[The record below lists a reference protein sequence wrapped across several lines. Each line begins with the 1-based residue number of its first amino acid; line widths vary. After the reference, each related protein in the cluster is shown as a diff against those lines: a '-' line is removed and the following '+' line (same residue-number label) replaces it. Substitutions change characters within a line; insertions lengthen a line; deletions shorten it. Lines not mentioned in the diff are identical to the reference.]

1 MKTFTQIEN
10 FHLTL
15 QTKLPIEILKM
26 LIFNISFV
34 ILLVKS
40 AQIPRPLNFNL
51 TSQTEL
57 STKILKIVI
66 FNISSVIM
74 SI

>member
-1 MKTFTQIEN
+1 MKTFTQIEI

-34 ILLVKS
+34 SKKRS
-40 AQIPRPLNFNL
+40 D
-51 TSQTEL
+51 
-57 STKILKIVI
+57 TKTIKFQFDFTNRII
-66 FNISSVIM
+66 DENIKNSNI
-74 SI
+74 